1 MECFEQELG
10 IVDLTMSESS
20 WISKLVDYYI
30 EKNKGKKKFSDYEEK
45 SLRKLQEKALR
56 AYYKR

>member
-1 MECFEQELG
+1 MKCFEQELG
-10 IVDLTMSESS
+10 IVDLNLSESV

-30 EKNKGKKKFSDYEEK
+30 KKNKGKKKFSDYEEK

-56 AYYKR
+56 ANYKI